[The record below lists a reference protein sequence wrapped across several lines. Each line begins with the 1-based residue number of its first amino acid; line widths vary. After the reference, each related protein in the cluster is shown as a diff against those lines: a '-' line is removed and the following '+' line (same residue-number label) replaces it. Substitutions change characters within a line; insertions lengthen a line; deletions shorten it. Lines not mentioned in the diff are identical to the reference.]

1 MTRATLAMAVFA
13 AAAVGL
19 AGGYFL
25 GSGRQQADVQTQ
37 TSAAPEAQQQE
48 RKILYYRN
56 PMGLPDT
63 SPVPKKDQMGMDYI
77 PVYEGEAPVDD
88 GGAVKVSAD
97 RMQKL
102 GVRTETAAVRDLAR
116 TVRAVGTLRINERRQ
131 YTLAPKFE
139 GWIEVLHVNATGEAV
154 AKGQPLMDIYSPE
167 LVSAQQE
174 YAIAQK
180 GLAAIPYGNPEAQAG
195 MRRLAESTLARLR
208 NWDISEEQLEQLQRD
223 PGGKR
228 LLTLKSPASGVVMEK
243 KAVEGMRFMPGEVL
257 YRIADLSLLWLVADV
272 FEQDLSLIQVGEP
285 VRVLIDSYPDR
296 VFEGKVAFIY
306 PFLNPETRTGQVR
319 IELPNPQ
326 RILKP
331 DMYANV
337 ELRGAARR
345 ALAVPDSA
353 VIDSGRRQVVLVARA
368 QGRFEPRKVKTGA
381 RGDGFVEILD
391 GVSEG
396 ELVVVSANFLIDAE
410 SNLKAALAGFGEV
423 AGDDGKPAAPATMHK
438 GEGTVQAVNRA
449 GGSFTMTHEPIASL
463 NWPAMTMDFQ
473 VKDKDLLAGIKPGQK
488 VEVEIEQG
496 RDMQFQVTRIV
507 PLPAA
512 GKASTQGS
520 HQGH

>member
-1 MTRATLAMAVFA
+1 MTRATLLMAVFA
-13 AAAVGL
+13 AAGAGL

-25 GSGRQQADVQTQ
+25 GSGSRHQDMQTA
-37 TSAAPEAQQQE
+37 AAPEAQKQE
-48 RKILYYRN
+48 RKILFYRN

-77 PVYEGEAPVDD
+77 PVYEGEEPADD
-88 GGAVKVSAD
+88 SGAVKVSAD

-139 GWIEVLHVNATGEAV
+139 GWIEVLHVNSTGEAV

-228 LLTLKSPASGVVMEK
+228 LLTLKSPASGVIMEK

-272 FEQDLSLIQVGEP
+272 FEQDLSLIQLGEP

-331 DMYANV
+331 DMYAHV
-337 ELRGAARR
+337 ELRSAVRR

-353 VIDSGRRQVVLVARA
+353 VIDSGKRQVVLVERA
-368 QGRFEPRKVKTGA
+368 QGRFEPRQVKSGA
-381 RGDGFVEILD
+381 RGDGFVEILE

-396 ELVVVSANFLIDAE
+396 EPVVVSANFLIDAE
-410 SNLKAALAGFGEV
+410 SNLKAALAGFG
-423 AGDDGKPAAPATMHK
+423 AGAGADDGKPAGPATLHK
-438 GEGTVQAVNRA
+438 GEGTVEAVNPG
-449 GGSFTMTHEPIASL
+449 GGSFTMTHGPIASL

-496 RDMQFQVTRIV
+496 KDMQFQVTRIV
-507 PLPAA
+507 PLPTD

-520 HQGH
+520 RQGH